1 MAAIKDNAPPAP
13 ALAPTTSSEGEDPPH
28 DALINTVLGERY
40 LVERRLSQGGM
51 GVVYRAQHVVLGSA
65 LAVKV
70 LRKPQGAEDQR
81 RFLQEAKLASL
92 IQHPNTVQVI
102 DFGVL
107 PSGQS
112 YLVMELMRGRTLATE
127 VQQGPLSALRVCQ
140 IGAQIARGLQ
150 AVHDQGIVHRDMKP
164 DNVFLLNQD
173 GNPDFVKIVDFGIA
187 KSVVAPEGLIVH
199 VQPEQADAFAATVWQ
214 QSADKNNPS
223 SPGSGGMES
232 SSGFA
237 ATAEQPAVRSAGAK
251 PPATAMGGAESSSG
265 STATAEQPSVNAP
278 KSIHTEAGTVVGT
291 PHYMAPE
298 QCRAEPVDSRTDQYA
313 VGCILYE
320 MLTGQCVF
328 PGTTELLERHCSEPP
343 EPLRQRAPEQNIPES
358 LDAAVLRMLAKDPQA
373 RFASM
378 SEVGQVLGQIAGELR
393 GERTERAEL
402 AERPVPQSGAWS
414 LLGAQLQGSHLVVRG
429 LKVPVRAAQFVLLG
443 IVVSVVALVGLLGH
457 QLYQVR
463 RQQKPTLEPGEL
475 QQVKAEA
482 LAYLRA
488 TAKSAGPSPARRL
501 DAIAALGQTQDAALR
516 PDLEALLG
524 DAQEE
529 VQVEA
534 AAALGRL
541 GERAARSALQRA
553 MEQTSGPRLR
563 LAAARALM
571 ELGQLRGEKVLV
583 QALAVGTLEER
594 LRAAALL
601 CDRHN
606 PTAEKL
612 LLQVVDQGLLKEE
625 SAVLGTLGCLLT
637 SQSAEAARQRL
648 HSRLKDALTPPQQIE
663 VARVLAHTGDAEGR
677 RVLRELASQPG
688 LAQLPAAQ
696 ALAAPD
702 VPEVSE
708 LFRRVLEDRQA
719 QDAARQLASE
729 GLGRSGQLLDVRL
742 LSRFLS
748 GAAADLK
755 EVAAV
760 AVLRLGAADPTALGD
775 ESLRWARNSLGSD
788 NWRLRESAAL
798 VLGDSAS
805 PAAVAL
811 LQQMLKDGD
820 ARVRSGSAR
829 ALGRRRDAGA
839 LLALQEG
846 LRDPDAEVREETL
859 RSIKQISLLLRKTQ
873 GDRVLGQVSAW
884 LGDLLRSGL
893 PREQILAR
901 TTLWQLGDVGQK
913 QALQALQASADPAV
927 RRFLVEQTPA
937 AAGLAAGLLGDADA
951 GVRFAAARQL
961 AEAGDARALATLQ
974 QTIQQGGA
982 DSIVAYGLMSKLG
995 QKVTEPAALQS
1006 ALQPGRPVLERMAAV
1021 EAMAKLPTAL
1031 AVPLLFK
1038 AARDLEPLVRRL
1050 CAEVASE
1057 LPLTAEGAT
1066 GFSVLRFLLED
1077 LDPVVHNRAAVLLA
1091 RLTLASA
1098 PPAEQAASQSASTN
1112 AGGRAP
1118 EGPLATA
1125 PAAKAAAASDAG
1137 TAALDDSDDGSEPE
1151 SAVAGKGMLVLEAP
1165 EGTLF
1170 RIDSSK
1176 WRTATGKSVSLAAG
1190 PHHVTTLGDEYEVTI
1205 EPDKKAHLKLGA
1217 SPVDEAVQSGSRAYQ
1232 QREFGK
1238 AQKQYDRASALCR
1251 RDRANKKACAAL
1263 EVSLAAD
1270 RGLIFEQQK
1279 RYSAAMTEYQKALG
1293 GPRGKGRV
1301 RAAEAIARLAPQLGK
1316 VILHSMVKGKCQERI
1331 QWLLPG
1337 KKQRIKVGS
1346 HSQAV
1351 NVRIGQTV
1359 EINQCP

>member
-1 MAAIKDNAPPAP
+1 MAAIKDNAPPAK
-13 ALAPTTSSEGEDPPH
+13 SSAGDEPDN

-92 IQHPNTVQVI
+92 IQHPNTVQII

-112 YLVMELMRGRTLATE
+112 YLVMELMRGRTLASE
-127 VQQGPLSALRVCQ
+127 VNQGPLAALRVCQ

-187 KSVVAPEGLIVH
+187 KSVVVAESLIVH
-199 VQPEQADAFAATVWQ
+199 VQAEQADAFAATVAQ
-214 QSADKNNPS
+214 RSGNKDDSYP
-223 SPGSGGMES
+223 PGSRVVESASGFAATAEQPAVNARGSKLPGNGMVRS

-237 ATAEQPAVRSAGAK
+237 ATAEQP
-251 PPATAMGGAESSSG
+251 
-265 STATAEQPSVNAP
+265 SVNP
-278 KSIHTEAGTVVGT
+278 QKSMYTAAGTVLGT
-291 PHYMAPE
+291 PAYMAPE

-328 PGTTELLERHCSEPP
+328 PDTTDLLEKHCSEPP

-378 SEVGQVLGQIAGELR
+378 NEVGQVLGQIAGELR
-393 GERTERAEL
+393 GEPGGPGERGESPA
-402 AERPVPQSGAWS
+402 PQTGAWS
-414 LLGAQLQGSHLVVRG
+414 LLGAQLQGSHLIVRG
-429 LKVPVRAAQFVLLG
+429 LKVPVRAAQLGLLG
-443 IVVSVVALVGLLGH
+443 ILVAVVAIVGLLGY

-475 QQVKAEA
+475 QQIKAEA

-488 TAKSAGPSPARRL
+488 AAKSASTNLPRRL
-501 DAIAALGQTQDAALR
+501 DAIAALGQTQDGGLR
-516 PDLEALLG
+516 PELEALLG
-524 DAQEE
+524 DAQQE

-541 GERAARSALQRA
+541 GERAASSALQRA
-553 MEQTSGPRLR
+553 MEQTSGPLLR
-563 LAAARALM
+563 LASARALM

-583 QALAVGTLEER
+583 QTLAAGTLEER
-594 LRAAALL
+594 LRAASLL

-625 SAVLGTLGCLLT
+625 SAALGALGCLLT

-648 HSRLKDALTPPQQIE
+648 RSRLKDALTPPQQIE
-663 VARVLAHTGDAEGR
+663 VARVLAHAGDAEGR

-702 VPEVSE
+702 VPEVAE
-708 LFRRVLEDRQA
+708 LFRRVLDDRQA

-811 LQQMLKDGD
+811 LQGMLKDSD

-829 ALGRRRDAGA
+829 ALGRRREAGA
-839 LLALQEG
+839 LLALREA
-846 LRDPDAEVREETL
+846 LRDPDPEVREETL
-859 RSIKQISLLLRKTQ
+859 RSIKQISQLLRKSQ
-873 GDRVLGQVSAW
+873 GDKVLGQVSAW

-901 TTLWQLGDVGQK
+901 TTLLQLGDGSQK

-937 AAGLAAGLLGDADA
+937 VAGLAAGLLGDADA

-961 AEAGDARALATLQ
+961 AETGDARALAILQ

-982 DSIVAYGLMSKLG
+982 DSIAAYGLMSKLG
-995 QKVTEPAALQS
+995 QKVPEPAALQNV
-1006 ALQPGRPVLERMAAV
+1006 LQPGRPVLERMAAV
-1021 EAMAKLPTAL
+1021 ESMARLPTAL

-1050 CAEVASE
+1050 CAEVAAD
-1057 LPLTAEGAT
+1057 LPVTAEGAT

-1077 LDPVVHNRAAVLLA
+1077 LDPVVRNRAAVLLA
-1091 RLTLASA
+1091 RGTLASA
-1098 PPAEQAASQSASTN
+1098 PPPDKTASQPASADP
-1112 AGGRAP
+1112 GGRPTESPP
-1118 EGPLATA
+1118 ETA
-1125 PAAKAAAASDAG
+1125 PAANAAAAADAG
-1137 TAALDDSDDGSEPE
+1137 TAALEDPDDASEPG
-1151 SAVAGKGMLVLEAP
+1151 SAVTSKGMLVLEAP

-1176 WRTATGKSVSLAAG
+1176 WRTATGKSISLAAG
-1190 PHHVTTLGDEYEVTI
+1190 AHRVTTLGDEYEVTI
-1205 EPDKKAHLKLGA
+1205 EPDKKAHLKLSA

-1232 QREFGK
+1232 KREFSK

-1251 RDRANKKACAAL
+1251 RDRAHKKACAAL

-1279 RYSAAMTEYQKALG
+1279 RWSAAMTEYQKALS

-1301 RAAEAIARLAPQLGK
+1301 RAAEAITRLAPQLGK